1 MKLAQAISRLGT
13 ETAFDVMARAQQ
25 LRAEG
30 KDIIDLSIG
39 QSDFRAPDS
48 IVEAAVKAFRDGMHS
63 YTPAKGILPL
73 REAVA
78 ADIEKRRGV
87 KVSAENVLVVPGGK
101 VTMFFAIQLFAEP
114 GAEILY
120 PNPGFPIYE
129 SLINYGGAKAVAIPI
144 LEKNNFAFSADDILE
159 RLTPNSRLLIL
170 NSPANP
176 TGGFTPRSELEKLIK
191 GLDDYPDLYI
201 LSDEIYGRML
211 YDGNEHASPLEYE
224 SVRDRVIL
232 LDGWSKTYAMAGLRL
247 GYGLWPDTL
256 IDHATRLAVNVHS
269 CVNAPTQYAGLEAL
283 TGSQDEVEA
292 MFKTFDERRKVIV
305 PRLNELPGFKCHDP
319 SGAFYVF
326 PNITGTGMDSAT
338 LQSRIL
344 EEAGVATI
352 PGTSFGSYG
361 EGYIRLSYANS
372 IENINKAVDRIGD
385 LLSG

>member
-1 MKLAQAISRLGT
+1 MKLAKAMSRLGT

-25 LRAEG
+25 LRLEG

-48 IVEAAVKAFRDGMHS
+48 VVEAAVKAFRDGMHS
-63 YTPAKGILPL
+63 YTPTKGIPEL

-78 ADIEKRRGV
+78 QDIEARRGV

-129 SLINYGGAKAVAIPI
+129 SLINYGGAKAIPIPI
-144 LEKNNFAFSADDILE
+144 LEENKFAFSADAILE

-176 TGGFTPRSELEKLIK
+176 TGGTTPRSELEKLIK
-191 GLDDYPDLYI
+191 GLENYPDLFI
-201 LSDEIYGRML
+201 LSDEIYSRML
-211 YDGNEHASPLEYE
+211 WGDAEHASPLEYE
-224 SVRDRVIL
+224 SIRDRVIL

-247 GYGLWPDTL
+247 GYGLWPSSL
-256 IDHATRLAVNVHS
+256 IEHATRLAVNVHS

-283 TGSQDEVEA
+283 TGPQDEVEA
-292 MFKTFDERRKVIV
+292 MFRTFGERRKVIV
-305 PRLNELPGFKCHDP
+305 PRLNEIEGINCHDP

-326 PNITGTGMDSAT
+326 PNITGTGMNSST

-344 EEAGVATI
+344 EEAGVATV

-372 IENINKAVDRIGD
+372 IENINKAIERIGNM
-385 LLSG
+385 LAG

>member
-1 MKLAQAISRLGT
+1 MKLASAMSRLGT
-13 ETAFDVMARAQQ
+13 ETAFDVMARANQ

-39 QSDFRAPDS
+39 QSDFRAPDE

-63 YTPAKGILPL
+63 YTPTKGIVEL

-78 ADIEKRRGV
+78 QDIEARRGV
-87 KVSAENVLVVPGGK
+87 KVSPENVLVVPGGK
-101 VTMFFAIQLFAEP
+101 VTMFFAIQMFAEP

-144 LEKNNFAFSADDILE
+144 LEENKFAFSADAILE

-176 TGGFTPRSELEKLIK
+176 TGGTTPRSELEKLIK
-191 GLDDYPDLYI
+191 GLDDYPDLFI
-201 LSDEIYGRML
+201 LSDEIYSRML
-211 YDGNEHASPLEYE
+211 WGDAEHASPLEYE

-247 GYGLWPDTL
+247 GYGLWPSSL
-256 IDHATRLAVNVHS
+256 IEHATRLAVNVHS

-283 TGSQDEVEA
+283 TGSQDVVEA
-292 MFKTFDERRKVIV
+292 MFKTFGERRKVIV
-305 PRLNELPGFKCHDP
+305 PALNALDGFKCHDP

-326 PNITGTGMDSAT
+326 PNITGTGMDSST

-372 IENINKAVDRIGD
+372 IENINKAVDRIGN

>member
-1 MKLAQAISRLGT
+1 MSRLGT
-13 ETAFDVMARAQQ
+13 ETAFDVMARANQ
-25 LRAEG
+25 LRAQG

-39 QSDFRAPDS
+39 QSDFRAPQS
-48 IVEAAVKAFRDGMHS
+48 IVEAAVKAFRDGHHS
-63 YTPAKGILPL
+63 YTPTRGILEL

-78 ADIEKRRGV
+78 QDIHTRRGV
-87 KVSAENVLVVPGGK
+87 KVSADNVLIVPGGK

-120 PNPGFPIYE
+120 PNPGFPIYQ

-144 LEKNNFAFSADDILE
+144 LEENKFAFSADAILE

-176 TGGFTPRSELEKLIK
+176 TGGATPRSELEKLIN

-201 LSDEIYGRML
+201 LSDEIYSRML
-211 YDGNEHASPLEYE
+211 YGEHQHASPLEYE
-224 SVRDRVIL
+224 QVRDRVIL

-247 GYGLWPDTL
+247 GYGLWPADL
-256 IDHATRLAVNVHS
+256 IEHATRLAVNVHS
-269 CVNAPTQYAGLEAL
+269 CVNAPTQFAGLEAL

-292 MFKTFDERRKVIV
+292 MFAEFDRRRQFIV
-305 PRLNELPGFKCHDP
+305 PKLNELAGFNCHDP

-326 PNITGTGMDSAT
+326 PNITGTGLSSAT

-344 EEAGVATI
+344 EEAGVATV
-352 PGTSFGSYG
+352 PGTSFGNLG

-372 IENINKAVDRIGD
+372 IENIGLAIERIKSI
-385 LLSG
+385 L